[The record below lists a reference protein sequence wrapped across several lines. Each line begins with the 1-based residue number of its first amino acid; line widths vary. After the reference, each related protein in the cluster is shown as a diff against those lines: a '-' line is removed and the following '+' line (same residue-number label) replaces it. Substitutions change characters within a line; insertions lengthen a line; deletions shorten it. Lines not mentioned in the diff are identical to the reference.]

1 MTYAEALKR
10 FRETFNV
17 TQQQAAD
24 SANVFKQVYQRYEY
38 GREPALSVLCKIADA
53 YNVSLDYLVGRSD
66 DPHLPRMDE
75 ETKNLFLA
83 LRALKGNAG
92 ATQ

>member
-10 FRETFNV
+10 FRADFNL

-24 SANVFKQVYQRYEY
+24 SGQVFRQAYQRYEY
-38 GREPALSVLCKIADA
+38 GTREPVLSVLCKLADA

-66 DPHLPRMDE
+66 VPQVVRS
-75 ETKNLFLA
+75 A
-83 LRALKGNAG
+83 QWQG
-92 ATQ
+92 

>member
-92 ATQ
+92 TAQ

>member
-24 SANVFKQVYQRYEY
+24 STNGFKQGYQRYEY

-92 ATQ
+92 TAQ